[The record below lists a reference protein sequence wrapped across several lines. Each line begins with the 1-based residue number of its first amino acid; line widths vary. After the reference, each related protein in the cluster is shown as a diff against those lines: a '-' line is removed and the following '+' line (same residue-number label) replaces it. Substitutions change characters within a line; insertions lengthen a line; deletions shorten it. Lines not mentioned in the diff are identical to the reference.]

1 MPQQNVTK
9 VVSPEDTL
17 LENNL
22 NKSLSETI
30 LYLYQPQGTENFVTA
45 VRLVMASTKVS
56 EERYKIDS
64 VTLRR
69 GIHEM
74 KRSDW
79 EMVLKDPS
87 CKDLLDRRYII
98 KVADGNI
105 LIRDAVETYGIN
117 GQLRVEDLI
126 EQTFIVPLLESW
138 LNWVNAQNFEGTK
151 YSVYSKLIKEQIE
164 KINTGIARLPVFSN
178 EFPDMPKSN
187 QVKPL

>member
-1 MPQQNVTK
+1 MPQPNMTK
-9 VVSPEDTL
+9 SVSTVDTL
-17 LENNL
+17 SENVE

-30 LYLYQPQGTENFVTA
+30 LYLYQPQGNENFVTA
-45 VRLVMASTKVS
+45 VRLVMASVKIT
-56 EERYKIDS
+56 EERYKIES

-87 CKDLLDRRYII
+87 CQDLLDRRYII
-98 KVADGNI
+98 KVADGNN
-105 LIRDAVETYGIN
+105 LVRDAVETYGIN

-126 EQTFIVPLLESW
+126 EQTFIVSLLEDW

-151 YSVYSKLIKEQIE
+151 YSVYSKLIKEQVE
-164 KINTGIARLPVFSN
+164 KINTGVARLPVFSN
-178 EFPDMPKSN
+178 EFPDLPKSN
-187 QVKPL
+187 QVRPL